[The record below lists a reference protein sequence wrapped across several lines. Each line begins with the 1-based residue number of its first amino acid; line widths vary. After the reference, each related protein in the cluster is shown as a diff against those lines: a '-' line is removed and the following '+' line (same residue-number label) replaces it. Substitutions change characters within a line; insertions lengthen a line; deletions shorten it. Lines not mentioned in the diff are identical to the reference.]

1 MSSSCLQ
8 SPFELTRTQ
17 GVCALVWVTN
27 GHAHPAAVG
36 ELTAAV
42 SSDQQQVADNP
53 TILEPV
59 RLVVLPAA
67 SSDRCPASVTETL
80 LSLLFGFLNRIV
92 GRSILRGRLWRCVS
106 VHQRGRKS
114 MSGEKDLAALLKNLS
129 PALHDEEYVFVS
141 LPGDYG
147 DHAHLKPLCSFKE
160 REGLGLIVPKV
171 MAASHGLDTE
181 SVFRMITL
189 EVHSSLDAV
198 GLTAAVASKLSDEGI
213 SANVVAAT
221 YHDHVFVQSCQAER
235 ALQVLRDMGS

>member
-1 MSSSCLQ
+1 
-8 SPFELTRTQ
+8 
-17 GVCALVWVTN
+17 
-27 GHAHPAAVG
+27 
-36 ELTAAV
+36 
-42 SSDQQQVADNP
+42 
-53 TILEPV
+53 
-59 RLVVLPAA
+59 
-67 SSDRCPASVTETL
+67 
-80 LSLLFGFLNRIV
+80 
-92 GRSILRGRLWRCVS
+92 
-106 VHQRGRKS
+106 

-160 REGLGLIVPKV
+160 PEGLALIVPKV

-221 YHDHVFVQSCQAER
+221 YHDHVFVQSRHAER
-235 ALQVLRDMGS
+235 ALQVLRDIGS